1 VSENKKSPTINAAII
16 FAAQKAEH
24 YEIASYGT
32 LREWAQILGNER
44 AVDLIE
50 EILDEE
56 KAADKTLTDLA
67 VSVVNVSADE
77 AIETA

>member
-1 VSENKKSPTINAAII
+1 MNPPREGAYAICDV
-16 FAAQKAEH
+16 
-24 YEIASYGT
+24 
-32 LREWAQILGNER
+32 LGNHR

-77 AIETA
+77 VIETA